1 VDDLTS
7 EALIISNS
15 QVSTRAELMDR
26 AAHAAAGFVSLGLH
40 SGEAVALLMRNDPV
54 LLEASIAANKVGAY
68 AVPINWM
75 LKAEEVAFLLRDSG
89 ARILVVH
96 ADLLAA
102 IEGTIPLEITI
113 VSVQPSQDV
122 QQRPWRAAAGGT
134 AMPTAIKWQD
144 LIRTPGAMSDPPS
157 AQRSSMIYT
166 SGTTGRPKAVKR
178 LPPTPEQALQLERIR
193 AEVYG
198 LKPGIRTVIAG
209 PLYHIAMNS
218 FAIRAAAIASRLV
231 LMPRFDPE
239 QLLGLVEEHEITTL
253 FMVPM
258 MFVRL
263 LHLPEA
269 VRERYDISSLRHV
282 IHGGAPCPL
291 ESKHAMIAW
300 WGPIIHETYG
310 ATELGSVTVCS
321 SAEWL
326 ERPGTVG
333 RPLQGATVR
342 ILDEAGKPVPTGIP
356 GDIYAAVKAYPDFT
370 YHNRQSERDE
380 IERDGL
386 VTTGD
391 VGYLDDAGFLYLCD
405 RKREVVIFGGMNV
418 YPAELELALLEIDG
432 IRDCAAFG
440 VPDKAFGEVVLAL
453 IVQDGSLDERTIRA
467 RLAGRLASYKLPARI
482 EFREALPRDDGGKM
496 RKHELRGPYWSAVGR
511 SI

>member
-1 VDDLTS
+1 VADPTS
-7 EALIISNS
+7 EPLIISAG
-15 QVSTRAELMDR
+15 QVSTLAELMER
-26 AAHAAAGFVSLGLH
+26 AARAAAGLVALGLR
-40 SGEAVALLMRNDPV
+40 SGEAAVLLMRNDPV
-54 LLEASIAANKVGAY
+54 VLEASIAASKVGAY
-68 AVPINWM
+68 AVPISWM
-75 LKAEEVAFLLRDSG
+75 LKPEEVAFLLRDSG
-89 ARILVVH
+89 ARILIIH

-102 IEGTIPLEITI
+102 IEAMIPPEVKI
-113 VSVQPSQDV
+113 VSVEPPQAGRRTE
-122 QQRPWRAAAGGT
+122 RPVAADSTETRIVVTWHDLIGAAGAVT
-134 AMPTAIKWQD
+134 
-144 LIRTPGAMSDPPS
+144 DPPS
-157 AQRSSMIYT
+157 VQRSSMIYT

-178 LPPTPEQALQLERIR
+178 LPPTQEQALQLDRIR
-193 AEVYG
+193 AEVYD
-198 LKPGIRTVIAG
+198 LRPGIRTVIAG
-209 PLYHIAMNS
+209 PLYHIALNS

-239 QLLGLVEEHEITTL
+239 QLLQLVEEHSITTL

-269 VRERYDISSLRHV
+269 VRRRYDVSSLRHV
-282 IHGGAPCPL
+282 VHGGAPCSPDT
-291 ESKHAMIAW
+291 KRAMIAW

-310 ATELGSVTVCS
+310 ATELGTVTVCS

-326 ERPGTVG
+326 DRPGTVG
-333 RPLQGATVR
+333 RPLQGATIR
-342 ILDEAGKPVPTGIP
+342 ILDEEGTPVPHGTV
-356 GDIYAAVKAYPDFT
+356 GDIYAAVEAYPNFT

-405 RKREVVIFGGMNV
+405 RKREVVIFGGINV

-432 IRDCAAFG
+432 VRDCAAFG
-440 VPDKAFGEVVLAL
+440 IPDAAFGEVVLAL

-467 RLAGRLASYKLPARI
+467 RLTSRLASYKLPAKI
-482 EFREALPRDDGGKM
+482 EFRESLPRDDGGKM
-496 RKHELRGPYWSAVGR
+496 RKHELRGPYWSAVRR